1 MNESQERSSSVTD
14 NNSRVEE
21 QHERKQEQCSSA
33 TDSNNKAVERARAG
47 AAPASSGVEVAVEEA
62 TTWGRDVVMKWPTT
76 APSMETRHV
85 YSVSSTGSPVRSNKR

>member
-1 MNESQERSSSVTD
+1 MTD

-62 TTWGRDVVMKWPTT
+62 TTWGRDIMDEV
-76 APSMETRHV
+76 A
-85 YSVSSTGSPVRSNKR
+85 SNDTVDGDPPWLLGIEHRQPREIE